1 MLQHVIGMFLTCPRA
16 NRSDR
21 IISKHINID
30 QEKIMPTTYAEN
42 EFTRKLKKTGY
53 QLPSENILN
62 WIHYSCPIKI
72 IIGKNDQAVGY

>member
-1 MLQHVIGMFLTCPRA
+1 
-16 NRSDR
+16 
-21 IISKHINID
+21 
-30 QEKIMPTTYAEN
+30 MPTTYAEN